1 MKKQTILVS
10 KDINYD
16 MDKRFLA
23 GGGVLLI
30 VGLFL
35 TLAFW
40 PIFGVSGSE
49 LAEDRDGL
57 QYESYDEGD
66 EVLVYGVI
74 TSIGEPPDWL
84 DEELGV
90 FVQIDDEI
98 NLILTDVD
106 STDFEEGDEV
116 YGRLRLNT
124 ILTYEYWELDDEL
137 NSKRTVD
144 YLFYG
149 ITGAGLVIAIV
160 GAVKD

>member
-1 MKKQTILVS
+1 ME
-10 KDINYD
+10 
-16 MDKRFLA
+16 KRIFA
-23 GGGVLLI
+23 VGGFLLI

-49 LAEDRDGL
+49 LAEDREGF

-66 EVLVYGVI
+66 TVLVYGTI

-84 DEELGV
+84 EDLGV

-106 STDFEEGDEV
+106 FTDFEEGDEV
-116 YGRLRLNT
+116 YGTLTLNDT
-124 ILTYEYWELDDEL
+124 LTYEYWVLENDLR
-137 NSKRTVD
+137 SKRTID

-149 ITGAGLVIAIV
+149 IVAAGAVIIGF